1 MMKNI
6 IFLKLIIILII
17 SLVFISCLEIETEI
31 VIKED
36 KSGTWTLQYR
46 IMQEAAFI
54 TPGNELSGYNYFPL
68 DETEFRRR
76 VDGISGLEIIS
87 LSLEK
92 TIMYIQIIS
101 EMKFDTTNDIQFFF
115 NTFSNNPLISIN
127 HEEKGIFELEIFNPF
142 PGADNK
148 ETLDL
153 FSGLYSNKSIEI
165 AVILPGLVTESNKGF
180 LSENTQEAV
189 ISLTVLETFNIT
201 DSYNWIVNYE

>member
-1 MMKNI
+1 MKNT
-6 IFLKLIIILII
+6 IFLKLITILIL

-31 VIKED
+31 AIKED
-36 KSGTWTLQYR
+36 QSGTWFLKYR

-87 LSLEK
+87 LSLEE
-92 TIMYIQIIS
+92 TIFYKQITS
-101 EMKFDTTNDIQFFF
+101 EMKFDTTNAIQFFF
-115 NTFSNNPLISIN
+115 NTFSENPLISID
-127 HEEKGIFELEIFNPF
+127 HTEKGVFELDIFNPF

-148 ETLDL
+148 ETFDL

-165 AVILPGLVTESNKGF
+165 TVILPGLVTESNKGF
-180 LSENTQEAV
+180 LSENTQEAI
-189 ISLTVLETFNIT
+189 ISLTVMETLNIT
-201 DSYNWIVNYE
+201 DSYKWIVNYE